1 MKHNPFVLIDM
12 GHKAIF
18 NGLSLGNRIDGWYG
32 NGGVIY
38 DFNDLN
44 NFK

>member
-12 GHKAIF
+12 GHKTIF
-18 NGLSLGNRIDGWYG
+18 NGLSLGNRIDSWYG

-38 DFNDLN
+38 DFNN
-44 NFK
+44 SK

>member
-18 NGLSLGNRIDGWYG
+18 NGQSLGNRIDGWYG